1 MSPPP
6 DAFRAALKHLP
17 PPRRSLAALTLLFAP
32 AAVAQ
37 LGGSVTLVSDYRFR
51 GVSLSRG
58 HPVPQLTVDY
68 NGREGGYAGLFA
80 SRVAFPSDGEG
91 SQLTAYTG
99 YARRWQPGLSWECG
113 IADTHFR
120 HATGYDYTEGFIGLS
135 SRRLS
140 ARLYYAP
147 SYFGELKHT
156 LYTELNG
163 AYPLAEHLQLSAHAG
178 HLHAL
183 SGTLTTAPSSRN
195 DLRIGLN
202 LDSGDWTV
210 QLAWIAVQQRAPAS
224 AYDSADKGT
233 SHVLMLSTSYAF

>member
-17 PPRRSLAALTLLFAP
+17 PPGRALAVLTLLFAP

-37 LGGSVTLVSDYRFR
+37 LGASVTMVSDYRFR
-51 GVSLSRG
+51 GASLSRG
-58 HPVPQLTVDY
+58 RPVPQLTLDY
-68 NGREGGYAGLFA
+68 NGRDGGYAGLFA
-80 SRVAFPSDGEG
+80 SQVAFPGDGEG
-91 SQLTAYTG
+91 TQLTAYTG

-113 IADTHFR
+113 IAGSRFR
-120 HATGYDYTEGFIGLS
+120 HTAGYDYAEGFIGVS
-135 SRRLS
+135 SSRLS

-156 LYTELNG
+156 LYAELNG
-163 AYPLAEHLQLSAHAG
+163 AYPLAEHLHLTAHAG

-183 SGTLTTAPSSRN
+183 TGLATTAPSSRN
-195 DLRIGLN
+195 DLRIGLS

-210 QLAWIAVQQRAPAS
+210 QLAWVAV
-224 AYDSADKGT
+224 
-233 SHVLMLSTSYAF
+233 